1 MRQNTIAIIFNSDGS
16 LKMTTDNL
24 DALDVMIEN
33 ENLTVKE
40 VALKDFIP
48 DKYIYSLTEAGE
60 ISSEEYTLEPP
71 LDFEQ

>member
-1 MRQNTIAIIFNSDGS
+1 
-16 LKMTTDNL
+16 MTTDNL

-71 LDFEQ
+71 PNFEQ

>member
-71 LDFEQ
+71 PNFEQ

>member
-1 MRQNTIAIIFNSDGS
+1 MEQERMIAVIFNSDGS
-16 LKMTTDNL
+16 LKMSTDNL
-24 DALDVMIEN
+24 DGFDEMIED

-71 LDFEQ
+71 PDIE

>member
-1 MRQNTIAIIFNSDGS
+1 VRQNTIAIIFNSDGS

-71 LDFEQ
+71 PNFEQ